1 MKKFIFFLMLITLT
15 GLTVYSQTALKF
27 EKSFPINEK
36 QKKLYK
42 MVQTWTEQQPNL
54 MIKTLN
60 DLDIIAAAGYFSY
73 ENHVEFKES
82 KTISRSYAEQTKGSV
97 TFEIKMTIKDNE
109 LIVVVENFKHQPKN
123 GPDGID
129 FGALTS
135 SNKAP
140 EYLYL
145 EYDEEYCN
153 NVWNEIKTLAKE
165 QTEVLFTGIPE
176 NLVTVK

>member
-1 MKKFIFFLMLITLT
+1 MLITLT

-42 MVQTWTEQQPNL
+42 MAQTWTEQQPNL
-54 MIKTLN
+54 QIKTLN
-60 DLDIIAAAGYFSY
+60 DVDIIAASGFFNY
-73 ENHVEFKES
+73 ENHVEYKES

-97 TFEIKMTIKDNE
+97 IFEIKMTIKDNE
-109 LIVVVENFKHQPKN
+109 LTVVVENFKHNPKN
-123 GPDGID
+123 DIDKID
-129 FGALTS
+129 FGAITS
-135 SNKAP
+135 ADKAP
-140 EYLYL
+140 DYLYL

-153 NVWNEIKTLAKE
+153 NVWNEIKLLVKE
-165 QTEVLFTGIPE
+165 QTEVLLTGIPE